1 MAEASDTALAP
12 IGSVR
17 RTEVGREATEPM
29 REDIRLLGSILGDTV
44 REQNG
49 AEVFDL
55 VERARVGSFQVR
67 RSEIDRAE
75 LAGLF
80 DGIDARQALSVIRA
94 FTQFALLAN
103 VAEDIHRERRRA
115 VHVAAGEPPQRS
127 SLAATY
133 LMLESA
139 QLDSAT
145 VAEALKGALVSPVI
159 TAHPTET
166 RRRTVFDAQHR
177 ITELM
182 RLRMHGRTRT
192 DDGRTIELELR
203 RNILTLWQTALV
215 RLSRLK
221 IQDEIETG
229 LRYYSAAFIEVIPRV
244 NAEVRTALQAR
255 WPDAHVLERPILR
268 PGSWIGGDRD
278 GNPNVTADVVR
289 LATGSASYT
298 ALAHYFVELTAL
310 EQELSMSVRLVRI
323 SDELRALADT
333 CAEPARADEPYR
345 RALRV
350 IHGRLTATA
359 TQILDRQPE
368 YELDLGMERYET
380 PAEFLADLDVID
392 ASLRDNG
399 SAILADDR
407 LARLREAVH
416 VFGFHL
422 SGLDLR
428 QNSDVHEEVIAELLA
443 WAGVHPD
450 YRSLSESD
458 RVELL
463 TAELATKRPLVRPGA
478 ELSELARKELDITA
492 AAARAVRVFGPD
504 AVPNYIISMCQ
515 SVSDMLEAAIFL
527 KEAGLLDASGT
538 GSDVAAGAA
547 PGSDVAAGA
556 APEPYAPVG
565 VVPLFETIDDLQ
577 RGSSILEAVLDI
589 PLYRALVH
597 ARGEQQEVMLG
608 YSDSNK
614 DGGYLTAN
622 WALYR
627 AELDL
632 VESAR
637 KTGIR
642 LRLFH
647 GRGGT
652 VGRGGGPSYDAILA
666 QPPGAVKGSL
676 RITEQGEVIAAK
688 YAEPTIAHRN
698 LETLLAATLESTLL
712 DVEGLGDE
720 AGPAY
725 EVLDDLAARAQRA
738 YSELVHET
746 PGFVEYFK
754 ASTPVSEIG
763 ALNIGSR
770 PASRKPTTAISD
782 LRAIPWV
789 LAWSQSRVMLPG
801 WYGTGSAF
809 EDFVADGKEGEARL
823 QVLQDLYRKWPFF
836 RSVLSNMAQVL
847 AKADMGLAARY
858 SELVEDE
865 ALRHRVFDKIVAE
878 HDRTIKMLR
887 LITGQDDLLADNPA
901 LARSVFNRFPYLE
914 PLNHLQVELLRRFRS
929 GEEDDLVKRGILL
942 TMSGLATALRNSG

>member
-1 MAEASDTALAP
+1 MAETSDVALAP

-17 RTEVGREATEPM
+17 RTQVGREATEPM
-29 REDIRLLGSILGDTV
+29 REDIRLLGAILGDTV

-49 AEVFDL
+49 EEVFDL
-55 VERARVGSFQVR
+55 VERARVESFRVR
-67 RSEIDRAE
+67 RSEIDRTE
-75 LAGLF
+75 LARMF
-80 DGIDARQALSVIRA
+80 DGIDIHQAIPVIRA
-94 FTQFALLAN
+94 FSHFALLAN

-115 VHVAAGEPPQRS
+115 VHVAAGEPPQDS

-133 LMLESA
+133 LK
-139 QLDSAT
+139 LDSAELDSTT
-145 VAEALKGALVSPVI
+145 VADALTGALVSPVI

-166 RRRTVFDAQHR
+166 RRRTVFDTQHR

-182 RLRMHGRTRT
+182 RLRMHGHTRT
-192 DDGRTIELELR
+192 EDGRDVNRELR
-203 RNILTLWQTALV
+203 RHILMLWQTALI

-229 LRYYSAAFIEVIPRV
+229 LRYYQAAFFEVIPQV
-244 NAEVRTALQAR
+244 NAEVRSALQAR
-255 WPDAHVLERPILR
+255 WPDAHILEEPMLR

-289 LATGSASYT
+289 LATGRASYT
-298 ALAHYFVELTAL
+298 ALEHYFAEIIAL
-310 EQELSMSVRLVRI
+310 EQELSMSARLVKV
-323 SDELRALADT
+323 SDELEALAAK
-333 CAEPARADEPYR
+333 CHELARADEPYR

-359 TQILDRQPE
+359 AEILDSQPE
-368 YELDLGMERYET
+368 HELDLGLERYLT
-380 PAEFLADLDVID
+380 PAELLADLDVVD
-392 ASLRDNG
+392 RSLRSYG
-399 SAILADDR
+399 SGVLADDR

-422 SGLDLR
+422 SGLDMR
-428 QNSDVHEEVIAELLA
+428 QNSDVHEEVVAELLA

-450 YRSLSESD
+450 YRSLPEPD

-463 TAELATKRPLVRPGA
+463 AAELATRRPLTKDDA
-478 ELSELARKELDITA
+478 ALSELARKELDIVA
-492 AAARAVRVFGPD
+492 AAARAVHLFGPQ
-504 AVPNYIISMCQ
+504 AIPNYIISMCQ
-515 SVSDMLEAAIFL
+515 SVSDMLEAAIIL
-527 KEAGLLDASGT
+527 KEAGLLDASG
-538 GSDVAAGAA
+538 D
-547 PGSDVAAGA
+547 
-556 APEPYAPVG
+556 EPYAPVG
-565 VVPLFETIDDLQ
+565 IVPLFETIDDLQ
-577 RGSSILEAVLDI
+577 RGSSILEAALDL
-589 PLYRALVH
+589 PLYRAVVS
-597 ARGEQQEVMLG
+597 ARGDSQEVMLG

-614 DGGYLTAN
+614 DGGYLAAN

-652 VGRGGGPSYDAILA
+652 VGRGGGPSYEAILA
-666 QPPGAVKGSL
+666 QPPGAVSGSL

-688 YAEPTIAHRN
+688 YAEPRIAHRN
-698 LETLLAATLESTLL
+698 LETLLAATLEATLL
-712 DVEGLGDE
+712 DVEGLGDA

-725 EVLDDLAARAQRA
+725 EVLDELAARAQRA
-738 YSELVHET
+738 YAELVHET

-770 PASRKPTTAISD
+770 PTSRKPTTSISD

-801 WYGTGSAF
+801 WYGTGTAF
-809 EDFVADGKEGEARL
+809 EAWIGEEDGRL
-823 QVLQDLYRKWPFF
+823 EVLQDLYHRWPFF
-836 RSVLSNMAQVL
+836 RTVLSNMAQVL
-847 AKADMGLAARY
+847 SKADMGLAARY

-865 ALRHRVFDKIVAE
+865 ALRRRVFGKIVDE
-878 HDRTIKMLR
+878 HDRTIRMHK

-914 PLNHLQVELLRRFRS
+914 PLNHLQVELLGRYRS
-929 GEEDDLVKRGILL
+929 GDDDELVQRGILL